1 VRSTST
7 PTRKTLIGAATAAA
21 LALALTVGL
30 STAAAARN
38 ATVTISVSALAGSQE
53 APLNAVASNFK
64 KAYRNIDVKIQ
75 YYPVATYGQVLY
87 TQFQAGNAA
96 DVVYGSPGT
105 GNANSLLPLGT
116 AGHLLD
122 LSKRAWAKRV
132 PGGSSRQ
139 LFWVGKKLYAA
150 PVDATAVG
158 LIYTASVFNGA
169 GLKIPTTWSRL
180 LSYCAQ
186 AKAKGLVGIN
196 ISGANP
202 QNTGIT
208 AIALAAND
216 VYAKDPNWDAKRTA
230 GKVTFAGTPG
240 WHKTLQ
246 RIIDMK
252 NAGCYADGAAARTT
266 PASQQDWAAGHIA
279 GYAGPGNAIAG
290 LLAVAPQYQVKMFP
304 FPADK
309 AADTHVVLSYGNA
322 FGVNAHSP
330 TAVRNAALKFIDFIE
345 REGQDRLLANKQ
357 GNPSLVQ
364 VATLQ
369 KLPSTVADMAPL
381 FKAKRTRPLSN
392 QFWPTAQ
399 VYANLASGVQ
409 GLLTGQSSI
418 DDVLKSM
425 DDVWSK

>member
-1 VRSTST
+1 MS
-7 PTRKTLIGAATAAA
+7 RKTLIGVITAA

-30 STAAAARN
+30 STAAAARK
-38 ATVTISVSALAGSQE
+38 ATVTIRVSAQSGSQE
-53 APLNAVASNFK
+53 APFNAVVANFE
-64 KAYRNIDVKIQ
+64 KAYPNIKVKMEF
-75 YYPVATYGQVLY
+75 YPIATYGPAIY

-105 GNANSLLPLGT
+105 GNANSLLPLGS

-122 LSKRAWAKRV
+122 LSKRKWVKRV

-150 PVDATAVG
+150 PIDATAVG
-158 LIYTASVFNGA
+158 LIYTPSVFNGA
-169 GLKIPTTWSRL
+169 GLKIPKTWSQL

-186 AKAKGLVGIN
+186 AKAKGLVGVN

-208 AIALAAND
+208 AMALSAND
-216 VYAKDPNWDAKRTA
+216 VYARDPTWDAKRAA
-230 GKVTFAGTPG
+230 GKVTFQGTPG
-240 WHKTLQ
+240 WHKALQ

-252 NAGCYADGAAARTT
+252 NAGCYADGAAARST
-266 PASQQDWAAGHIA
+266 PASQQDWGAGHIA

-290 LLAVAPQYQVKMFP
+290 LTAVAPQYPAKMFP

-309 AADTHVVLSYGNA
+309 ASDTHVVLAYGNA
-322 FGVNAHSP
+322 LGVNAHSAP
-330 TAVRNAALKFIDFIE
+330 DVRKASLTFIDFIE

-392 QFWPTAQ
+392 FFWPAAQ
-399 VYANLASGVQ
+399 VYTNLSVGVQ

-425 DDVWSK
+425 DDAWPK